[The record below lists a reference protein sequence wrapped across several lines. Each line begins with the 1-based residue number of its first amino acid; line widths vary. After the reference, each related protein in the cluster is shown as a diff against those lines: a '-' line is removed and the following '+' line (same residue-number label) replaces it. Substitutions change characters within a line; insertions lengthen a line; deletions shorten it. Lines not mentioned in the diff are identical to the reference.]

1 MLLNIESSI
10 LKSRKLILVG
20 YDIKYGLQVLR
31 HLEFN
36 ETSVINILDSQ
47 QIACNILSTEPRTLD
62 NLLDEFKYPQTN
74 LHCAGNDAHFTLRLL
89 LLLVIHS
96 KQGETKYSDRLTT
109 LKEIAY
115 FPVPHRMNPHT
126 KAAKK
131 REKKK
136 E

>member
-31 HLEFN
+31 HLGFN

-62 NLLDEFKYPQTN
+62 NLGRIQISADQ
-74 LHCAGNDAHFTLRLL
+74 FTLRRKRCPLYFTASA
-89 LLLVIHS
+89 VV
-96 KQGETKYSDRLTT
+96 SDS
-109 LKEIAY
+109 
-115 FPVPHRMNPHT
+115 F
-126 KAAKK
+126 
-131 REKKK
+131 
-136 E
+136 